1 MKQMFKLFIIST
13 LFLVAC
19 TVKIDGTSE
28 ESYKTSL
35 EKIKSELPV
44 EEQDSLAKSML
55 LIVLNSEIGL
65 ADAEKMRL
73 QFDKKDANQIFAE
86 AFVIS
91 EKLKQE
97 EIKEKNRL
105 DSLRSIFVADSI
117 TKYKAQGV
125 WQLKYFVDEF
135 KEETDEGYILNSG
148 VGTFSNSATTNAKL
162 TVELLIT
169 DDLRVQIFLN
179 EYGSQ
184 PVKNFGRSGQNYKI
198 KLAMDSEKYVTS
210 GTMYSDRISFTDK
223 KIFEFLERDGK
234 LKMYFVEESEY
245 TSSSTYLVE
254 FDVTNYSKALYKLK
268 NKE

>member
-117 TKYKAQGV
+117 TN
-125 WQLKYFVDEF
+125 LC
-135 KEETDEGYILNSG
+135 I
-148 VGTFSNSATTNAKL
+148 
-162 TVELLIT
+162 
-169 DDLRVQIFLN
+169 
-179 EYGSQ
+179 
-184 PVKNFGRSGQNYKI
+184 P
-198 KLAMDSEKYVTS
+198 
-210 GTMYSDRISFTDK
+210 
-223 KIFEFLERDGK
+223 
-234 LKMYFVEESEY
+234 
-245 TSSSTYLVE
+245 LVE
-254 FDVTNYSKALYKLK
+254 SFA
-268 NKE
+268 KEI